1 VAVVRS
7 MKAQSR
13 WVASRELIL
22 YGPFELPT
30 RTPWPL
36 IAGEAVIDLAALAQS
51 WVTTVP
57 SLRNMTLRQVA
68 LFGIVADADTIPSY
82 SEMAIRLGS
91 SKPVITRA
99 FNTFSQ
105 LGLIVRSSDPTD
117 RRKRVLSLT
126 ALGIETRK
134 LMKTLA
140 A

>member
-1 VAVVRS
+1 
-7 MKAQSR
+7 
-13 WVASRELIL
+13 
-22 YGPFELPT
+22 
-30 RTPWPL
+30 
-36 IAGEAVIDLAALAQS
+36 VIDLAELAQS

-68 LFGIVADADTIPSY
+68 LFGIVADAATIPSY